1 MTSVGVIILHHCN
14 HPTSQCTKQEQPA
27 QRAPRT
33 NKWCNF
39 CQLWTNH
46 ETQECYYRIRFM
58 REQAGNQQPAAA
70 PQQPQYVRRGGNQNY
85 VAQGGE
91 RAQPVL
97 GNQPPLPGA
106 APVRLLRADEYA
118 PDGTMVPVEYYVENT
133 ESSLALA
140 PTTQGY
146 TEEPLPTVEGHYQMD
161 HNTLWFIANGGARQV
176 GPAPRPYR
184 PAQPAAVP
192 PGPCYRCGGDHWI
205 RDCPLPLLK
214 MTNLRDLCCLHC
226 RDFVSIVESSIWFQT
241 VHRDLRLSHQSP
253 LTMLR

>member
-1 MTSVGVIILHHCN
+1 MKKHTTLNECIYDAIDLDDNCDIFGKDKPITGSVAPSTRGSVDTEKTRPAEAEVIAEMVMKKMNQMFKPPQKMHRCDICGGD

-70 PQQPQYVRRGGNQNY
+70 PQQPQYGQRGGNQNY

-176 GPAPRPYR
+176 GPAPRP
-184 PAQPAAVP
+184 
-192 PGPCYRCGGDHWI
+192 
-205 RDCPLPLLK
+205 L
-214 MTNLRDLCCLHC
+214 
-226 RDFVSIVESSIWFQT
+226 
-241 VHRDLRLSHQSP
+241 
-253 LTMLR
+253 